1 MTKNG
6 IGVGQGLNGELLT
19 ELRVLLNTEWGH
31 CGGPTCPP
39 EDELPLLEERP
50 FRQGIFDQPLTFF
63 PDNPA
68 NKYLFDWY
76 VDSNFY
82 ISMKGYLIKVSS
94 YISVKYIVILFKI
107 SSCNWIKLES
117 FIMYFRFW
125 NSGNK
130 IFLIPGDW
138 LQWIYLRYTCLY
150 RRIVRYNFWK
160 KCFNLNLGIC
170 ET

>member
-107 SSCNWIKLES
+107 SSRVIESNWRVLLCIFVSGTLEIRDI
-117 FIMYFRFW
+117 F
-125 NSGNK
+125 NSRWLTPVN
-130 IFLIPGDW
+130 IFEV
-138 LQWIYLRYTCLY
+138 YLSL
-150 RRIVRYNFWK
+150 
-160 KCFNLNLGIC
+160 
-170 ET
+170 